1 MLTIFE
7 KILLGHLIGDY
18 LIQSK
23 KMALTKS
30 IKGLN
35 GLKWC
40 STHCLLY
47 TLAVCLLTATS
58 DPIKI
63 SLIFMS
69 HFPIDRWS
77 LANKWLKM
85 IRGRNLKLASEIDL
99 SFSVIIYVVVDN
111 TIHILLMTA
120 IFKYF

>member
-40 STHCLLY
+40 SIHCLLY